1 MNARGTARALLLKVR
16 PTLSLLLGGWL
27 LLTLQVGWTQTLELR
42 EAHFLLSDAQQP
54 PADDA
59 AWQPQPLPDLW
70 TQSRNGVGGVGWYR
84 IDFDWAGDERLIQA
98 IYLPRLCMNVAIY
111 LNGVWIGD
119 GGRFDEPLARNW
131 NRPLLFLLPQGLLRP
146 GHNRL
151 HLRLHTLGYAQNSLY
166 PPLIGPERELR
177 RDYDRLHFLRITF
190 NQSMT
195 LLITAIGLLMLN
207 LWWQRRQETMYG
219 YFGLS
224 ALFWAL
230 NSTNLYLVEVPLTSR
245 NWEILIHAV
254 FPLFA
259 ALLLISLLRLLDL
272 RPRRLEQGLWLT
284 LLLPILS
291 LPFAFTNWLPR
302 LLVIWQSAP
311 LLATGAMT
319 LLLTRVAWQ
328 RRTLESTLLALALW
342 LAITLGL
349 HDWLLH
355 NRWFNWNQSILWA
368 RPGDLHLLHYGAP
381 LLFMGVGWIMTTR
394 FVDVL
399 NRFEQ
404 LNRDLEL
411 RVASKHAAL
420 EANFARIEELNREQA
435 MLAERQRIVADLHD
449 GLGGQLVTALRL
461 VESKRIDASGMAE
474 LLRECLDEMRMVMN
488 SITPQEHD
496 LDGVLA
502 TLRHRFAT
510 RLERAGIELFW
521 QLDSTLPDHL
531 LSAQQA
537 LQIQRIVQEC
547 LTNILKH
554 AGASQV
560 HVHSSEV
567 DGVRQL
573 CIADNGRGIAPQA
586 DGTGHGIANMRRR
599 MATLGGR
606 IDIDSSATGTRIV
619 LHLPPVGKGWRSLPE
634 QP

>member
-1 MNARGTARALLLKVR
+1 MNARHTARPRLLKGR
-16 PTLSLLLGGWL
+16 SALCLLLGGWL
-27 LLTLQVGWTQTLELR
+27 LLALQSGWTQTLELR
-42 EAHFLLSDAQQP
+42 EARFLLSDAQQP

-59 AWQPQPLPDLW
+59 AWQPQPLPDIW
-70 TQSRNGVGGVGWYR
+70 TQSRNGIGGVGWYR
-84 IDFDWAGDERLIQA
+84 FDFDWSGDEPLTQA
-98 IYLPRLCMNVAIY
+98 IYLPRLCMNVAVY
-111 LNGVWIGD
+111 LNGVLIGD

-131 NRPLLFLLPQGLLRP
+131 NRPLLFLLPRDALRS

-151 HLRLHTLGYAQNSLY
+151 HLRLHTLGYSQNSLY
-166 PPLIGPERELR
+166 PPFIGPERELR
-177 RDYDRLHFLRITF
+177 PDYERLHFLRITF

-195 LLITAIGLLMLN
+195 LLITATGLLMLG
-207 LWWQRRQETMYG
+207 LWWRRRQDTMYG

-224 ALFWAL
+224 ALLWAL
-230 NSTNLYLVEVPLTSR
+230 NSTNLYLVKVPLASR
-245 NWEILIHAV
+245 DWEILIHSV
-254 FPLFA
+254 FPLFT

-284 LLLPILS
+284 LLLPILT
-291 LPFAFTNWLPR
+291 LPLAFTDGLPQ

-311 LLATGAMT
+311 LPATGAMT

-328 RRTLESTLLALALW
+328 RRTPESLLLALALW
-342 LAITLGL
+342 LTISLGL

-355 NRWFNWNQSILWA
+355 NRWLVWSRSILWV

-381 LLFMGVGWIMTTR
+381 LLFLVVGWIMTSR

-461 VESKRIDASGMAE
+461 VESKRIDATGMAE

-502 TLRHRFAT
+502 TLRHRFAS
-510 RLERAGIELFW
+510 RLEQAGIELFW
-521 QLDSTLPDHL
+521 QLDSTLPDRL
-531 LSAQQA
+531 LSARQA
-537 LQIQRIVQEC
+537 LQMQRIVQEC
-547 LTNILKH
+547 FTNILKH

-573 CIADNGRGIAPQA
+573 CIADNGRGMAPQA

-599 MATLGGR
+599 MATLGGS
-606 IDIDSSATGTRIV
+606 IDIDSSAAGTRI
-619 LHLPPVGKGWRSLPE
+619 LLRLPPVGKGWRTLPE